1 MSNIPNRAEY
11 GNLSCMW
18 GVFKSRFNGYGNT
31 IDIAK
36 LKYSKSYKINSVD
49 ICPGR
54 LEFPNQIAE
63 EVGRKY
69 YCPFLESRSD
79 SRVCQWV
86 HSEDY
91 DPQKSK
97 PVGQTAIM
105 LDAMGLVDLIT
116 TEGGISKKIK
126 WTQEASRVFNYSWG
140 SKVLDDYLVSMITGF
155 GPIIALIYEISVLG
169 KDSFRPNDLY
179 GALKIIPSG
188 ELVNTSCS
196 NGTNTIVQFWDG
208 NTSDDAVVRTTA
220 SLLSLAAS
228 AGFVRPHGYSEFDKL
243 TPSTYSNWI
252 NNRAKNS
259 LNSFPRSWKIEKE
272 RIDRFMY
279 SSKNIKKGVSY
290 NNFIPKPTDRNTGNK
305 CSCCG
310 ENVVNNS
317 RIEYGPISKNRKLLL
332 IRALEKAFLLKRK
345 LDIRKLAQTSL
356 GDNEFFISPESQYET
371 LLNIERH
378 NVSLYGCIN
387 KEEDGHLI
395 PLINCSINA
404 FGPFPNRILVKVD
417 RMLEDSNIFVR

>member
-1 MSNIPNRAEY
+1 
-11 GNLSCMW
+11 MW

-49 ICPGR
+49 ICDGR
-54 LEFPNQIAE
+54 LEFPKQIAE

-79 SRVCQWV
+79 ARVCQWV
-86 HSEDY
+86 HSEDH

-105 LDAMGLVDLIT
+105 LDAMGLADLIT
-116 TEGGISKKIK
+116 TDGGISKKIK
-126 WTQEASRVFNYSWG
+126 WTQEASRVFSYSWG
-140 SKVLDDYLVSMITGF
+140 DNDLDDYLISMIIGY
-155 GPIIALIYEISVLG
+155 GPIIALINKINVLG
-169 KDSFRPNDLY
+169 KDSFRPSDLY
-179 GALKIIPSG
+179 GAMKIIPSG

-196 NGTNTIVQFWDG
+196 YGTSTLVQFWDG

-228 AGFVRPHGYSEFDKL
+228 AGFVRAYGYPESEKMTPSAYSE
-243 TPSTYSNWI
+243 WI

-259 LNSFPRSWKIEKE
+259 LNSFPRKWKIEKE
-272 RIDRFMY
+272 MVRQFMHA
-279 SSKNIKKGVSY
+279 SKDIKKGVSY

-305 CSCCG
+305 CNCCA
-310 ENVVNNS
+310 ENVVNNA
-317 RIEYGPISKNRKLLL
+317 RKEYGPISKNRKLLL
-332 IRALEKAFLLKRK
+332 IRALEKAFQSNRK
-345 LDIRKLAQTSL
+345 LDLRKLAQISL
-356 GDNEFFISPESQYET
+356 SDNEFFISPESQYET
-371 LLNIERH
+371 LLNTERH
-378 NVSLYGCIN
+378 NVALYGCIN
-387 KEEDGHLI
+387 KEEDGYLI

-404 FGPFPNRILVKVD
+404 FGPFPDGILVKVD
-417 RMLEDSNIFVR
+417 RLLSDSNIFVR